1 MNEKYLKLTK
11 QFNKTVSQLCAAP
24 AEFNRFLRVAA
35 FNYRLTFQ
43 NAVLAYAQDTG
54 SDLLLTY
61 EQWQSYRRVPKLHTK
76 ATLLFDVNRRGRYVV
91 TFPMSR
97 TVVDK
102 RVHRYRELRLFD
114 YRNDVAVVE
123 WCFLF

>member
-11 QFNKTVSQLCAAP
+11 QFNDTVSQLSQSP

-61 EQWQSYRRVPKLHTK
+61 DQWQSYRRVPKRHTK
-76 ATLLFDVNRRGRYVV
+76 ASFQ
-91 TFPMSR
+91 
-97 TVVDK
+97 
-102 RVHRYRELRLFD
+102 
-114 YRNDVAVVE
+114 
-123 WCFLF
+123 